1 MPVQGAKVCYS
12 LSESCQPISH
22 QCLHVMQVKLSTKSF
37 GRDAAE
43 VASEAIA
50 NVSKSLVDADMS
62 DVIAGRPE
70 AEALD
75 ALRIM
80 SNALSRLQ
88 LRQVTA
94 KSHTSFVVLACAYC
108 ESWLEALAG
117 PSYRFVSRPLKGVPA
132 TIYQRACC

>member
-1 MPVQGAKVCYS
+1 M
-12 LSESCQPISH
+12 
-22 QCLHVMQVKLSTKSF
+22 
-37 GRDAAE
+37 
-43 VASEAIA
+43 ASEAIA

-94 KSHTSFVVLACAYC
+94 KSHKPLLCLHVPIVNHGWRL
-108 ESWLEALAG
+108 WLVHLTDLCRD
-117 PSYRFVSRPLKGVPA
+117 P
-132 TIYQRACC
+132 

>member
-1 MPVQGAKVCYS
+1 M
-12 LSESCQPISH
+12 
-22 QCLHVMQVKLSTKSF
+22 MQIKLSTKSF

-43 VASEAIA
+43 VASQDIA
-50 NVSKSLVDADMS
+50 NVSQTLVDVDIS

-88 LRQVTA
+88 LRY
-94 KSHTSFVVLACAYC
+94 ACI
-108 ESWLEALAG
+108 LAG
-117 PSYRFVSRPLKGVPA
+117 TPSGCDYMLSTAACMETKLAAINRDSLDVFGMWPCCL
-132 TIYQRACC
+132 YQYPDV

>member
-1 MPVQGAKVCYS
+1 MYTANQADLTHVQ
-12 LSESCQPISH
+12 I
-22 QCLHVMQVKLSTKSF
+22 KLSTKSF

-50 NVSKSLVDADMS
+50 NIARSLVHADMS

-80 SNALSRLQ
+80 SNALSRLHLRYIQYFLMFLSHLANFESLHEVADWSKRSTAQQ
-88 LRQVTA
+88 L
-94 KSHTSFVVLACAYC
+94 F
-108 ESWLEALAG
+108 
-117 PSYRFVSRPLKGVPA
+117 
-132 TIYQRACC
+132 

>member
-1 MPVQGAKVCYS
+1 MLLQRGSDACALPQ
-12 LSESCQPISH
+12 I
-22 QCLHVMQVKLSTKSF
+22 KLSTKSF

-50 NVSKSLVDADMS
+50 NVSGSLVDVDMS

-70 AEALD
+70 AEALE

-88 LRQVTA
+88 LR
-94 KSHTSFVVLACAYC
+94 
-108 ESWLEALAG
+108 WLPAQL
-117 PSYRFVSRPLKGVPA
+117 RPLLWWIHLPFA
-132 TIYQRACC
+132 

>member
-1 MPVQGAKVCYS
+1 MVTQ
-12 LSESCQPISH
+12 I
-22 QCLHVMQVKLSTKSF
+22 KLSTKSF

-43 VASEAIA
+43 VASQAIA
-50 NVSKSLVDADMS
+50 NVSQSLVDVDMS

-88 LRQVTA
+88 LRCGPKPSRTLSA
-94 KSHTSFVVLACAYC
+94 GVVLCNVQLALLTKMLLNLCSATAY
-108 ESWLEALAG
+108 LLLFTGNMLARG
-117 PSYRFVSRPLKGVPA
+117 STVISLCSTKDAELISSCGHFLLV
-132 TIYQRACC
+132 